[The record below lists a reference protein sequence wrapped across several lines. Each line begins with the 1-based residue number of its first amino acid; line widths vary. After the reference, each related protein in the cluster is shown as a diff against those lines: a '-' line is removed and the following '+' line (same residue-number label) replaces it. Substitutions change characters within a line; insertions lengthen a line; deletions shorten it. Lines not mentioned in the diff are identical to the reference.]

1 MSFNLPYFP
10 FYPADFLSDMKVVL
24 MTNEQIGC
32 YIKLLCYQWREGF
45 IPTDDDK
52 IATLLKV
59 DCQKLA
65 RLKPG
70 LLECFPRGVNSR
82 LEIEREK
89 AIRRHN
95 QLSMSG
101 KSGSNKR
108 FPNKLRRIA
117 RLKPGLSISESE
129 SESESD
135 IKKEY
140 EKEKKK
146 NDLFIPLIPKKET
159 PKELKLV
166 GVKIYFAEINC
177 PSEEAEKFFDYYESK
192 GWVVGKVPMKSWKAA
207 ARNWKRSWLEK
218 NPHLKLKAKTKPPPP
233 IPWVDIPMTP
243 EEAKELQEA
252 KKKLSFNLQRIGKK
266 IPSEKLQQ
274 HPEVLKT
281 LEEERH
287 KK

>member
-1 MSFNLPYFP
+1 MERDFKMPFNLPYFP

-70 LLECFPRGVNSR
+70 LLECFPKGVNSR

-89 AIRRHN
+89 AIRKHN
-95 QLSMSG
+95 QLSMLG

-117 RLKPGLSISESE
+117 RLKHIRVR
-129 SESESD
+129 
-135 IKKEY
+135 IRVRYKE
-140 EKEKKK
+140 
-146 NDLFIPLIPKKET
+146 
-159 PKELKLV
+159 
-166 GVKIYFAEINC
+166 
-177 PSEEAEKFFDYYESK
+177 
-192 GWVVGKVPMKSWKAA
+192 
-207 ARNWKRSWLEK
+207 
-218 NPHLKLKAKTKPPPP
+218 
-233 IPWVDIPMTP
+233 
-243 EEAKELQEA
+243 
-252 KKKLSFNLQRIGKK
+252 RI
-266 IPSEKLQQ
+266 
-274 HPEVLKT
+274 
-281 LEEERH
+281 
-287 KK
+287 